1 MGSSPPDPLAAET
14 ELVSL
19 LGRPELSSQLLE
31 TVPGGVVVVSLA
43 GGVMHANAEAQR
55 LLGLTYESLTG
66 RYVTD
71 WATQTFREDGSPCPP
86 EDYPVTLCL
95 QSGERQGPTTIGIE
109 SPEGEVT
116 WCVFMAVPLHAPREG
131 HLLGAVV
138 SFLDVTSRRQVEQDL
153 RVSEARY
160 RSLVRHIQDTVII
173 IDRDE
178 RILFINNVTVGFSLE
193 DLLGTSIRNFMPDPS
208 VLDGHSEKVFQEGQA
223 TVYETDA
230 SNGRW
235 YRSHLMPLERDAEG
249 TVLTAM
255 LIASD
260 VTESRREEE
269 DRHRLEAD
277 LARRVSELNV
287 LAGGIAH
294 DFNNVLQGIL
304 GSAELA
310 MRLLPE
316 DHELRSHLE
325 DIRTDARHAGDLT
338 HQLLAYS
345 GRGQVCIEPLDLEEL
360 LTSMWR
366 LVRANVSRRAKLTL
380 ALEGDLGVVEGDA
393 TQLRQVVMN
402 LATNASEALGGGE
415 GAIAIST
422 GRITLAEAQTQAV
435 WALAEPFS
443 EHYLLLEVR
452 DEGSGMDESVRRR
465 VFDPFFS
472 TKSRS
477 GRGLGL
483 AAVYGIV
490 RAHRGALAIDSTPG
504 AGTTIRVFLPES
516 TQRAPTSEE
525 VRALA
530 PAPRSHTGRILL
542 VEDED
547 RPRRVARLALES
559 AGYEVLTAATG
570 SAARA
575 ILTKEH
581 ASLAL
586 ALVDLVLPD
595 ADGAELIAEI
605 RELDPQLPVVACS
618 GYQEETFSVATR
630 DFLAAFLTKPF
641 VMDDL
646 LLVVGKAR
654 R

>member
-1 MGSSPPDPLAAET
+1 MGSPSPDPLAAET
-14 ELVSL
+14 ELLSL

-109 SPEGEVT
+109 SPEGELT

-402 LATNASEALGGGE
+402 LATNASEALGGARARSPSRRG
-415 GAIAIST
+415 GSRWPRPRLRPCGRSSSPSAST
-422 GRITLAEAQTQAV
+422 TSSSRSA
-435 WALAEPFS
+435 
-443 EHYLLLEVR
+443 
-452 DEGSGMDESVRRR
+452 
-465 VFDPFFS
+465 
-472 TKSRS
+472 TKGPAWTSRS
-477 GRGLGL
+477 GVGCSIPSSRPSPARGAGWGWPRCMGSCARTAGPSPSTARLGLGPRS
-483 AAVYGIV
+483 GSSSPS
-490 RAHRGALAIDSTPG
+490 RASGPRPQRRFELWRRRRGATPVG
-504 AGTTIRVFLPES
+504 SSSSRTRTARGEWPGWPWS
-516 TQRAPTSEE
+516 QRAT
-525 VRALA
+525 
-530 PAPRSHTGRILL
+530 RS
-542 VEDED
+542 
-547 RPRRVARLALES
+547 
-559 AGYEVLTAATG
+559 
-570 SAARA
+570 
-575 ILTKEH
+575 
-581 ASLAL
+581 
-586 ALVDLVLPD
+586 
-595 ADGAELIAEI
+595 
-605 RELDPQLPVVACS
+605 
-618 GYQEETFSVATR
+618 
-630 DFLAAFLTKPF
+630 
-641 VMDDL
+641 
-646 LLVVGKAR
+646 
-654 R
+654 

>member
-1 MGSSPPDPLAAET
+1 MGPTPDPLTAEA
-14 ELVSL
+14 ELTSL

-31 TVPGGVVVVSLA
+31 TVPGGVVVISLA

-55 LLGLTYESLTG
+55 LLGLSYQSLTG

-71 WATQTFREDGSPCPP
+71 WATATLREDGSPCPP

-109 SPEGEVT
+109 SPEGGVT

-138 SFLDVTSRRQVEQDL
+138 SFLDVTSRRQVEEDL
-153 RVSEARY
+153 RASEARY

-173 IDRDE
+173 IDREE

-193 DLLGTSIRNFMPDPS
+193 DLLGVSVRNFMPDPS
-208 VLDGHSEKVFQEGQA
+208 VLDGHSERVFDEGLP
-223 TVYETDA
+223 TVYETEA

-249 TVLTAM
+249 AIQTAM

-260 VTESRREEE
+260 ITESRRDEEA
-269 DRHRLEAD
+269 RHRLEAD
-277 LARRVSELNV
+277 LARRVGELNV

-310 MRLLPE
+310 MRL
-316 DHELRSHLE
+316 LE

-380 ALEGDLGVVEGDA
+380 ALAGGLSVVEGDA

-422 GRITLAEAQTQAV
+422 GRISLAEAQTQAV
-435 WALAEPFS
+435 WPLLEPHS
-443 EHYLLLEVR
+443 EHYLQLEVR
-452 DEGSGMDESVRRR
+452 DEGAGMDESVRRR

-472 TKSRS
+472 TKSRA

-483 AAVYGIV
+483 AAVHGIV
-490 RAHRGALAIDSTPG
+490 RAHRGALAIDSAPG
-504 AGTTIRVFLPES
+504 EGTTIRVFLPES
-516 TQRAPTSEE
+516 SEHAPTSEE
-525 VRALA
+525 VRSLA
-530 PAPRSHTGRILL
+530 PAPRRHTGRILL
-542 VEDED
+542 VEDEA
-547 RPRRVARLALES
+547 RPRRVAQLALES
-559 AGYEVLTAATG
+559 AGYEVLVAATG
-570 SAARA
+570 AAARA
-575 ILTKEH
+575 ILAKEH

-586 ALVDLVLPD
+586 ALVDLILPD
-595 ADGAELIAEI
+595 ADGAEVIAEI
-605 RELDPQLPVVACS
+605 RELDPELPVVACS
-618 GYQEETFSVATR
+618 GYQEETFSVETR
-630 DFLAAFLTKPF
+630 DYLAAFLTKPF
-641 VMDDL
+641 AMDDL